1 MAKRGGGATRLRG
14 NSHSR
19 QRSRSRRRTPDAP
32 ARPNPEPAESSQAS
46 YPHRS
51 RDDDNRCAL
60 CCREVDR
67 ITVHH
72 LVPRARGGKHGP
84 KANLCPTCHR
94 QVHAMF
100 SVATLADELHSIE
113 LLRAHPRVAGF
124 LRWMSRQRGA
134 AFPVRRAKSR
144 E

>member
-1 MAKRGGGATRLRG
+1 MAKRSGGATRSRG
-14 NSHSR
+14 NSNSR
-19 QRSRSRRRTPDAP
+19 QRSRRRTADAP
-32 ARPNPEPAESSQAS
+32 ARTNHEPDESSKAS
-46 YPHRS
+46 YPRRS

-60 CCREVDR
+60 CHREVDR

-84 KANLCPTCHR
+84 KANFCPTCHR
-94 QVHAMF
+94 QMHAMF
-100 SVATLADELHSIE
+100 SVATLADELHSVE